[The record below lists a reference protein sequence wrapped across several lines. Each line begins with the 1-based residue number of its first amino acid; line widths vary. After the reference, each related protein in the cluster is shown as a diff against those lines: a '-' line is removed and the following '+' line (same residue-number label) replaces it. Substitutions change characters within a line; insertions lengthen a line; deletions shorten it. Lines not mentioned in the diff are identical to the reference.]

1 LFKLEVRTMEQ
12 VDIEP
17 IEAVRHHGRILIV
30 DDDVLFR
37 ESLGHNLAHVDFDI
51 EEVGSGPEALA
62 RLQGGNMPDLVLL
75 DWKMPGMNGIEVLRQ
90 LRAARILVPVLFLT
104 VLSDQMYEE
113 AALQVGAVDFVEKHR
128 AFTILLKRIELILAG
143 TKSGTPATPG
153 QSDGGS
159 LRVGALELRFD
170 INRALWRGQ
179 RADLSLTEF
188 RVVSR
193 LASAAGAD
201 ISHRELY
208 DIVKGEGFIAGQGPE
223 GYRANVRTTI
233 KRVRQKFK
241 AVDSSFQQIETYNGF
256 GYRWKSDDQLA
267 A

>member
-12 VDIEP
+12 IE
-17 IEAVRHHGRILIV
+17 IEAVEVIKPHARILIV
-30 DDDVLFR
+30 DDDALFR
-37 ESLGHNLAHVDFDI
+37 ESLGRNLAHNGFDM
-51 EEVGSGPEALA
+51 EEVGSGPEALV
-62 RLQGGNMPDLVLL
+62 RLQNGVMPDLILL

-143 TKSGTPATPG
+143 TKARAPASPG
-153 QSDGGS
+153 QPDVGS
-159 LRVGALELRFD
+159 LRVGLLELRFD

-179 RADLSLTEF
+179 RVDLSLTEF
-188 RVVSR
+188 RIVSR

-208 DIVKGEGFIAGQGPE
+208 DIVKGEGFIAGQGPD

-241 AVDSSFQQIETYNGF
+241 AADSLFQQIETYNGF
-256 GYRWKSDDQLA
+256 GYRWTTEDQLA
-267 A
+267 D

>member
-1 LFKLEVRTMEQ
+1 LFKLEVWTMEQ
-12 VDIEP
+12 IDIEQ
-17 IEAVRHHGRILIV
+17 IEVVRPHGRILIV

-37 ESLGHNLAHVDFDI
+37 ESLGHNLAQVDFDI
-51 EEVGSGPEALA
+51 EEVGSGLEALT
-62 RLQGGNMPDLVLL
+62 RLQNGNMPDLVLL

-90 LRAARILVPVLFLT
+90 LRAARVLVPVLFLT
-104 VLSDQMYEE
+104 VLNDQMYEE

-143 TKSGTPATPG
+143 TKTGTPASPG
-153 QSDGGS
+153 QSDVGS
-159 LRVGALELRFD
+159 LRVGPLELRFD
-170 INRALWRGQ
+170 INRAQWRGQ

-208 DIVKGEGFIAGQGPE
+208 DIVKGEGFIAGQGPD

-256 GYRWKSDDQLA
+256 GYRWKTEDQLA
-267 A
+267 T

>member
-1 LFKLEVRTMEQ
+1 MEQ
-12 VDIEP
+12 IDIETV
-17 IEAVRHHGRILIV
+17 EVLRAHGRILIV

-37 ESLGHNLAHVDFDI
+37 ESLGHNLAQVGFDM

-62 RLQGGNMPDLVLL
+62 RLQNGNMPDLVLL

-104 VLSDQMYEE
+104 VLNDQMYEE

-143 TKSGTPATPG
+143 TKAGAPASPG
-153 QSDGGS
+153 QADVGS
-159 LRVGALELRFD
+159 LRVGPLELRFD

-179 RADLSLTEF
+179 RVDLSLTEF

-208 DIVKGEGFIAGQGPE
+208 DIVKGEGFIAGQGPD

-241 AVDSSFQQIETYNGF
+241 TADASFQQIETYNGF
-256 GYRWKSDDQLA
+256 GYRWKTEDQLA

>member
-1 LFKLEVRTMEQ
+1 MEQ
-12 VDIEP
+12 IDIEP
-17 IEAVRHHGRILIV
+17 VEIVRPHGRILIV

-37 ESLGHNLAHVDFDI
+37 ESLGHNLAHVDFDV
-51 EEVGSGPEALA
+51 EEVGSGLEAIA
-62 RLQGGNMPDLVLL
+62 RLQNANMPDLVLL

-143 TKSGTPATPG
+143 TKAGAPASPG
-153 QSDGGS
+153 QSDAGS
-159 LRVGALELRFD
+159 LRVGPLELRFD

-208 DIVKGEGFIAGQGPE
+208 DIVKGEGFIAGQGPD

-241 AVDSSFQQIETYNGF
+241 VVDSSFQQIETYNGF
-256 GYRWKSDDQLA
+256 GYRWKPEDQLA
-267 A
+267 G